1 MTSNNLK
8 MKYLFTTALIVIG
21 LCLSAQ
27 EYKPQV
33 KTDHYAIVVTDLT
46 ASAQFYSEIL
56 GLEEITNQTKKS
68 NIRWF
73 AFADGVE
80 LHLIQT
86 SKEGIET
93 KKDFHLAVAI
103 NSLPDFMKMLV
114 EKKVPFES
122 WQGESGKS
130 NSRPDGVNQVYIQDP
145 DGYWIEVNDAARF

>member
-1 MTSNNLK
+1 MRQFLLTCILAIS
-8 MKYLFTTALIVIG
+8 IQ
-21 LCLSAQ
+21 LSAQ
-27 EYKPQV
+27 DFKTVV
-33 KTDHYAIVVTDLT
+33 KTDHFAVVVTDLS
-46 ASAQFYSEIL
+46 ASAKFYTEIL
-56 GLEEITNQTKKS
+56 GLGEITNQTKKS

-93 KKDFHLAVAI
+93 KKDFHLAVAV
-103 NSLPDFMKMLV
+103 NSLPDFIKMLE

-122 WQGESGKS
+122 WQGDSGKS

-145 DGYWIEVNDAARF
+145 DGYWIEVNDANRF